1 MKKALDIQKIA
12 EGNPRVD
19 LEKVE
24 RAREAI
30 KTLREQGVKEA
41 EYNLAPPFSRN
52 GPSEFGRREDRTL
65 KRTSYAR

>member
-1 MKKALDIQKIA
+1 MHNALDIRKIA
-12 EGNPRVD
+12 KANPRVD

-24 RAREAI
+24 RARAAI

-52 GPSEFGRREDRTL
+52 RPSEFGRREDRTL